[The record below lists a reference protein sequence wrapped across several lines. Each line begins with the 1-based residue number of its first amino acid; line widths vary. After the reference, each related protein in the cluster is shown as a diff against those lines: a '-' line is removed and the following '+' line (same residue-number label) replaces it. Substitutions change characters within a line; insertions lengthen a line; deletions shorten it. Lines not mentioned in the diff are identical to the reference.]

1 MIKILISFLIV
12 SFIVCVTV
20 NVGAFFAEKI
30 MKKKIIKNSE
40 KMSKK
45 EE

>member
-12 SFIVCVTV
+12 SFIVCVT
-20 NVGAFFAEKI
+20 VGAFFAEKI